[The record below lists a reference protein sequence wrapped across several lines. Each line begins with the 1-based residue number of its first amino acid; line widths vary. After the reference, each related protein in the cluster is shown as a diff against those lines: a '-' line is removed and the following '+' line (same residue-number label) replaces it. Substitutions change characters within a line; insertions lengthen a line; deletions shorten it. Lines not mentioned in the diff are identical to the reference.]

1 MSANTFGTIFRLS
14 TFGESHGA
22 ALGAVI
28 DGCPAGVTFEEA
40 VLLGDLE
47 RRRPGVWDTRQVN
60 SGRQET
66 DAPEILSGIY
76 EGKTLGTPIAVLV
89 RNQDARSAD
98 YANIA
103 SRTGHADQ
111 VWKDKFGHVDP
122 RGGGRSS
129 GRETVARVIGGAFAR
144 MFLRQ
149 AFPTLRITGF
159 AREIGKFKL
168 TEEEIAFF
176 LKEKQSAD
184 QFSARYPGCAHLKIK
199 EALLAAQAAGD
210 SLGGIAEIRVEGMPQ
225 GLGQPVFHKLKADL
239 AGAMLGV
246 GAVSSFELGSS
257 AEGKTGA
264 QFHQDPHGASY
275 GGILGGI
282 STGDDLIFRVGFKPT
297 SSIMD
302 VAKKGRHDPCIV
314 PRAIPVLEAMT
325 AMVLADHA
333 LWMRGD
339 RVPALGTS

>member
-1 MSANTFGTIFRLS
+1 MSANTFGNLFRLS

-22 ALGAVI
+22 ALGALI
-28 DGCPAGVTFEEA
+28 DGCPAGVSYDEA
-40 VLLGDLE
+40 LLMRELE
-47 RRRPGVWDTRQVN
+47 RRRPGVWDARQVN
-60 SGRQET
+60 SGRQESDT
-66 DAPEILSGIY
+66 PELLSGVY
-76 EGKTLGTPIAVLV
+76 EGKTLGTPIAVLI
-89 RNQDARSAD
+89 RNQDARSQD
-98 YANIA
+98 YANVA
-103 SRTGHADQ
+103 PRTGHADQ
-111 VWKDKFGHVDP
+111 TWKDKFGHVDP

-144 MFLRQ
+144 MYLRQ
-149 AFPTLRITGF
+149 AYPSLKITGF

-176 LKEKQSAD
+176 LKENQSAD
-184 QFSARYPGCAHLKIK
+184 QFSARFPGCAHLKIK
-199 EALLAAQAAGD
+199 ETLVAAQTAGE
-210 SLGGIAEIRVEGMPQ
+210 SIGGVAEVRVQGMPT
-225 GLGQPVFHKLKADL
+225 GLGQPVFRKLKADL

-246 GAVSSFELGSS
+246 GATSSFELG
-257 AEGKTGA
+257 TGA
-264 QFHQDPHGASY
+264 DGKSGTEFHQNPKGAAY

-325 AMVLADHA
+325 ALVLADHA
-333 LWMRGD
+333 LWSKTD
-339 RVPALGTS
+339 RV